1 MLETIIS
8 ALFSYLS
15 SVWTMTRVLFS
26 TLDVPLM
33 TNCLQLLGVVILIGI
48 IDNLPEI
55 FSRRRKKLNDDDDE
69 YEYIRVRRK

>member
-48 IDNLPEI
+48 IDNLPSI
-55 FSRRRKKLNDDDDE
+55 FNRKKKKDDDDE
-69 YEYIRVRRK
+69 YEWVRVRKQS

>member
-48 IDNLPEI
+48 IDNLPNL
-55 FSRRRKKLNDDDDE
+55 FNRKKKKDDEDE
-69 YEYIRVRRK
+69 YEYIRIRKRN

>member
-48 IDNLPEI
+48 IDNLPNL
-55 FSRRRKKLNDDDDE
+55 FNRKKKKDDE
-69 YEYIRVRRK
+69 DEFEYIRVRKRN